1 MLLDKALARFKIQTK
16 VLLLLVPFVIV
27 ISVIGFTGMYAA
39 DRLENRMALS
49 TRIMQSLS
57 NFKVVYASMTSF
69 LENSDTRSRDEV
81 NYLLREQRDYLSGTL
96 IALEGPSP
104 LLEAARDTVRDVE
117 NSIGGLWKLN
127 AVEKTVRDDLG
138 DNTDKLS
145 QERQRIISNAI
156 SYQRSMHL
164 ADADG
169 KRLLRI
175 GDQLASASRFLKRF
189 HTDMVGNTSSAN
201 KIKVARA
208 RLRELTR
215 LPGKVLSVQPDL
227 NDAMARV
234 ESVAA
239 RVRMVVASDQLD
251 EDMVA
256 QLQDHTDT
264 LLPAADEL
272 QQQSISRM
280 RDVSLIFEGLDKPME
295 RAETVLM
302 DARELVNSVFQLQAQ
317 LAEFSNHPTEARR
330 GPVLTAY
337 ATVSANDARLQS
349 SGKGLAFIESLPETF
364 SPLYRQI
371 ALDTAKLV
379 VIAEHRAL
387 DVAKAKT
394 FIDLIRLKLEQFS
407 ESEQVKAQQE
417 SVFVSRASIGA
428 TLVGFLVAV
437 LSGYALV
444 SALKR
449 PLGRITHAMRNLAD
463 GALDTPISGESRP
476 DEIGDMARALIVF
489 RENANARVRAEEETE
504 RHRQQAEADRAQRD
518 AEKAQTDAQI
528 DFAVSELAS
537 ALQRLAR
544 GDLSMDIETP
554 FAGRLDS
561 LRADFNASVQNL
573 EQTLVSIRT
582 NAQAIQS
589 NGSAMRDAA
598 DQLSRRTEAQAA
610 SLEQTAAAVEE
621 ITITVKG
628 SAERALEVNE
638 TVTETK
644 KSADSSGIVVSNAV
658 SAMTRIQNASH
669 KIEQIIE
676 VIDDIAFQTNLL
688 ALNAGIE
695 AARAGNAGKGFAV
708 VAHEVRALA
717 QRSAGAAREIKDLIN
732 ASSEE
737 VRSGSALVEEAGA
750 VLASISSQIVAI
762 SAHVQ
767 MIAIASRDQA
777 TALQEINSS
786 VNQMDQM
793 TQQNASMADEANRA
807 SRALASE
814 ADMLTGMVAQFTLN
828 ADTAA

>member
-96 IALEGPSP
+96 IALEDPSP

-127 AVEKTVRDDLG
+127 AVEKTVRDDLR
-138 DNTDKLS
+138 DNLERLS
-145 QERQRIISNAI
+145 QERERIVSNAV
-156 SYQRSMHL
+156 SLQDNMNL
-164 ADADG
+164 ADVAG
-169 KRLLRI
+169 KRLLSI
-175 GDQLASASRFLKRF
+175 GHQLAEASQFLSRLRADMTGTRSAES
-189 HTDMVGNTSSAN
+189 
-201 KIKVARA
+201 KIKIARG
-208 RLRELTR
+208 RLRQLSGLTEKMTA
-215 LPGKVLSVQPDL
+215 LEPGLLAIMGPV
-227 NDAMARV
+227 NDAAANIRTV
-234 ESVAA
+234 LESGRSEAEMLAALLEQTVSVGLVAD
-239 RVRMVVASDQLD
+239 RLQEKFSVYLRDASF
-251 EDMVA
+251 V
-256 QLQDHTDT
+256 
-264 LLPAADEL
+264 
-272 QQQSISRM
+272 
-280 RDVSLIFEGLDKPME
+280 FEGLKAPMA
-295 RAETVLM
+295 RA
-302 DARELVNSVFQLQAQ
+302 DAVSTTARDVAIAIFDLQARVAEFIEHPTNAQYGRVSDAVRTLAQNDLQLQK
-317 LAEFSNHPTEARR
+317 N
-330 GPVLTAY
+330 
-337 ATVSANDARLQS
+337 
-349 SGKGLAFIESLPETF
+349 GKGLTFIDGVAQTF
-364 SPLYRQI
+364 TPLYQQI

-387 DVAKAKT
+387 EVAKAKT
-394 FIDLIRLKLEQFS
+394 FIDIIRLKLEQFS

-417 SVFVSRASIGA
+417 STFVSRASIGA

-444 SALKR
+444 AALKG
-449 PLGRITHAMRNLAD
+449 PLGRITHAMRRLAD

-476 DEIGDMARALIVF
+476 DEVGDMARALIVF
-489 RENANARVRAEEETE
+489 RENANARVRAEGETE

-518 AEKAQTDAQI
+518 AEKAQTDAEI
-528 DFAVSELAS
+528 DFAVSELAA

-573 EQTLVSIRT
+573 EETLVSIRT

-732 ASSEE
+732 ASSDE